1 MTRFKRIDE
10 LPRREEVSPMIEPR
24 DLTFK
29 CRLHYK
35 GIPGVDH
42 DPEDYPLRWVVKIS
56 TVVHVDDRTD
66 EGEEID
72 VGEAVFVIVPDAGLI
87 DLLGTLSAV
96 NQELADVAEM
106 LIAKRPDLVDFGLG
120 IGGDLMWISSIEVVP
135 EFRGQKLGHEILR
148 AALRTIGRATTLVV
162 LRAAPLPT
170 NNGAKNHTREN
181 DIAKVSLAKYWKDF
195 GFIPADGD
203 YMVYGDDLDELVGS
217 KRQYWTVPLALPDP
231 R

>member
-1 MTRFKRIDE
+1 VPAA
-10 LPRREEVSPMIEPR
+10 LQ
-24 DLTFK
+24 
-29 CRLHYK
+29 

-56 TVVHVDDRTD
+56 TVVHVDDKAD

-72 VGEAVFVIVPDAGLI
+72 VGEAVVDIVPDAGLI
-87 DLLGTLSAV
+87 DLLGTLAAV
-96 NQELADVAEM
+96 DQELADVAEM

-120 IGGDLMWISSIEVVP
+120 IGGDLMWVSSIEVAP
-135 EFRGQKLGHEILR
+135 EFRGHKLGHEILR

-170 NNGAKNHTREN
+170 NDGAKKSTREN
-181 DIAKVSLAKYWKDF
+181 DVAKASLAKCWKDS

-203 YMVYGDDLDELVGS
+203 YMVYDDDLDELVGS
-217 KRQYWTVPLALPDP
+217 NRQYWTVPLAPS
-231 R
+231 RS